1 MDILNLQ
8 LDRGPELLVGSG
20 PRRLP
25 ISYDHLGGLSALSD
39 AVAIVLASVLTGAG
53 YHLVA
58 FDDAGDLG
66 VYASFGAVI
75 AALLLPLAK
84 IRGAYELQKL
94 SEPRHVTGALIGLWV
109 GVLVFLL
116 GVGFVLK
123 VSHLFSRGA
132 VLSLALA
139 GPSLILFHRHLL
151 SRLVNSAVAGRRLT
165 PKCIALVTSRDLGE
179 GELGRLQP
187 RGYEI
192 LNVFR
197 LDVDGDEATLRAS
210 AAQALACLRGS
221 KAQEIHLS
229 LDWSRWEAVKL
240 LLEEFRATPLPVHL
254 LPDTIAAEVM
264 SHPQVSLTAGRAFE
278 LQRAPLDGWE
288 RFFKRGLDLAV
299 AFAGL
304 VAAAPLLLTVA
315 LAVRLDSPGPILFR
329 QSRNGFNGRPFR
341 IYKFRSMTVLEDG
354 PVVTQATRQDSR
366 VTRVGRF
373 LRRSSLD
380 ELPQLFNVLK
390 GDMSL
395 VGPRPHAIAHDDQYT
410 QLVAKYAFRH
420 HVKPGI
426 TGWAQVHGLRGE
438 TPSVELMRRRVDLD
452 LQYIANYS
460 LILDLRIL
468 VRTVRELIRP
478 QNAF

>member
-1 MDILNLQ
+1 
-8 LDRGPELLVGSG
+8 
-20 PRRLP
+20 
-25 ISYDHLGGLSALSD
+25 
-39 AVAIVLASVLTGAG
+39 
-53 YHLVA
+53 
-58 FDDAGDLG
+58 
-66 VYASFGAVI
+66 
-75 AALLLPLAK
+75 
-84 IRGAYELQKL
+84 
-94 SEPRHVTGALIGLWV
+94 
-109 GVLVFLL
+109 
-116 GVGFVLK
+116 
-123 VSHLFSRGA
+123 
-132 VLSLALA
+132 
-139 GPSLILFHRHLL
+139 
-151 SRLVNSAVAGRRLT
+151 
-165 PKCIALVTSRDLGE
+165 
-179 GELGRLQP
+179 
-187 RGYEI
+187 
-192 LNVFR
+192 
-197 LDVDGDEATLRAS
+197 
-210 AAQALACLRGS
+210 
-221 KAQEIHLS
+221 
-229 LDWSRWEAVKL
+229 
-240 LLEEFRATPLPVHL
+240 VHL
-254 LPDTIAAEVM
+254 LPDAIAAEVM

-299 AFAGL
+299 AFAAL